1 MTLKK
6 KLVVSTL
13 AVSMAAVAVAGLP
26 LSSKGLAAQFGIVGT
41 ASAATSVDFA
51 SLKERATKLYST
63 LTDADK
69 QTLRDFRTELQ
80 GLSREQLEK
89 DFAPVLAQLELSDG
103 QKSTLFDFYLE
114 VVSSIYTPDL
124 SAVTDILKSPNYEA
138 YQALLKEIGKQA
150 GVTDLSVE
158 EVYSFIFGSN
168 GVEQK
173 LINLLKGKSESDL
186 IDLIAHP
193 NSELANKVKG
203 IVLDSTIGSANYS
216 LRASLA
222 ELKITKDMISATK
235 NNVESTLK
243 NEKAAA
249 LVLAKAYY
257 NAYLKT
263 STPTTDP
270 STPGSGSGSGSGSIT
285 TPPVLTVD
293 QKLAAAATYDVSKLV
308 QVVDGKA
315 TVKLVDTDT
324 INALANLAAAAK
336 AAGKEG
342 TALTLTLNLGTIT
355 APTVEVPLSKAI
367 VEAAKTNGIANI
379 AVTFNGVTVTI
390 PVSQFSTAIALTVTT
405 AKPEVVTSVT
415 KLKLASDVYE
425 FGLSVDGVATS
436 TFKQP
441 ITIKL
446 PLKNTDGL
454 DKELLSVAKL
464 VYGSLQFQGG
474 VLDGEFIVEPR
485 DTFSSYAVLENKVN
499 FTDIASVQAWA
510 GKQIQVVAAKGAI
523 EGVGEGKFAPKS
535 NVTRAEFA
543 KMLIRALNLEN
554 NSAVQSFNDVS
565 SSAWYAPYVAVAAE
579 KGIITGRSAD
589 KFDPNATITRAE
601 MATMISRAVKS
612 IHPAATTNVT
622 AISQFSDAAK
632 ISASLR
638 DGVAFA
644 ADHNLVIGNA
654 GKFNPNDT
662 ATRAEA
668 AVIIYRT
675 INFK

>member
-26 LSSKGLAAQFGIVGT
+26 LSSKGFANQLGIVGT

-51 SLKERATKLYST
+51 SLKERVVKLYST

-69 QTLRDFRTELQ
+69 QTLREFRSELQ
-80 GLSREQLEK
+80 GLTREQLEE
-89 DFAPVLAQLELSDG
+89 DFAPVLAQLKLSDADTA
-103 QKSTLFDFYLE
+103 TLSELYKE
-114 VVSSIYTPDL
+114 VVSSIYAPDL
-124 SAVTDILKSPNYEA
+124 SAVTNILNSDNYQA
-138 YQALLKEIGKQA
+138 YQELLKKIGVKA
-150 GVTDLSVE
+150 GITDLSVE
-158 EVYSFIFGSN
+158 EVYSFVFGSN

-173 LINLLKGKSESDL
+173 LINLLKGKSESELSDL
-186 IDLIAHP
+186 ILHP
-193 NSELANKVKG
+193 NSELANQVKT
-203 IVLDSTIGSANYS
+203 IVLDSTIGTANYS

-222 ELKITKDMISATK
+222 KLGITKDMIVVTK
-235 NNVESTLK
+235 NKLEDRLPK
-243 NEKAAA
+243 GKAAA
-249 LVLAKAYY
+249 LVLAKSYY
-257 NAYLKT
+257 YAYLKP
-263 STPTTDP
+263 STPTKPTDP
-270 STPGSGSGSGSGSIT
+270 STSGNSNSGSDFT
-285 TPPVLTVD
+285 TKPLTVD
-293 QKLAAAATYDVSKLV
+293 QKLEAAATYDVSKLV

-342 TALTLTLNLGTIT
+342 TSLTLTLNLGTIT
-355 APTVEVPLSKAI
+355 APNVEVPLSKAI

-441 ITIKL
+441 IIIKL
-446 PLKNTDGL
+446 PIKNTDGL

-474 VLDGEFIVEPR
+474 VLNGEFIVEPR
-485 DTFSSYAVLENKVN
+485 DTFSSYAVLENKVT

-554 NSAVQSFNDVS
+554 NSAVQSFSDVS
-565 SSAWYAPYVAVAAE
+565 STAWYAPYVAVAAE
-579 KGIITGRSAD
+579 KGIITGRSAAE
-589 KFDPNATITRAE
+589 FDPNATITRAE

-612 IHPAATTNVT
+612 INPAAITNAT

>member
-1 MTLKK
+1 VTLKK

-80 GLSREQLEK
+80 TLSREQLEA
-89 DFAPVLAQLELSDG
+89 DFAPVLAQLELSAE
-103 QKSTLFDFYLE
+103 QKSTLFDLYLE

-173 LINLLKGKSESDL
+173 LINLLKGKSETDLADL
-186 IDLIAHP
+186 IIHP
-193 NSELANKVKG
+193 NSELANQVKT
-203 IVLDSTIGSANYS
+203 IVLDSTIGTANYS

-222 ELKITKDMISATK
+222 NLKITKNMIAETK
-235 NNVESTLK
+235 NNVESRLT

-257 NAYLKT
+257 NAYLKSST
-263 STPTTDP
+263 TTPTNP
-270 STPGSGSGSGSGSIT
+270 STPGSGSVT

-554 NSAVQSFNDVS
+554 NSAVQSFSDVS
-565 SSAWYAPYVAVAAE
+565 STAWYAPYVAVAAE
-579 KGIITGRSAD
+579 KGIITGRSAA

-612 IHPAATTNVT
+612 INPAATTNVT

>member
-13 AVSMAAVAVAGLP
+13 AASMVAASVAGLP
-26 LSSKGLAAQFGIVGT
+26 LSSKGLANQ
-41 ASAATSVDFA
+41 
-51 SLKERATKLYST
+51 L
-63 LTDADK
+63 
-69 QTLRDFRTELQ
+69 
-80 GLSREQLEK
+80 GLS
-89 DFAPVLAQLELSDG
+89 
-103 QKSTLFDFYLE
+103 
-114 VVSSIYTPDL
+114 
-124 SAVTDILKSPNYEA
+124 
-138 YQALLKEIGKQA
+138 
-150 GVTDLSVE
+150 
-158 EVYSFIFGSN
+158 
-168 GVEQK
+168 
-173 LINLLKGKSESDL
+173 
-186 IDLIAHP
+186 
-193 NSELANKVKG
+193 
-203 IVLDSTIGSANYS
+203 
-216 LRASLA
+216 
-222 ELKITKDMISATK
+222 
-235 NNVESTLK
+235 NV
-243 NEKAAA
+243 
-249 LVLAKAYY
+249 
-257 NAYLKT
+257 
-263 STPTTDP
+263 
-270 STPGSGSGSGSGSIT
+270 
-285 TPPVLTVD
+285 
-293 QKLAAAATYDVSKLV
+293 AAAATGNSSADLKARAEKLYAQITKESDKATLRALRDEVSALTSAELKEIFTPLRGKLDLSTTQEDTVFALFQDVSSLYYDPEYTDAKDILNNQEYIDVLKVIAEKGGVASLTVDDIYAAVFGDSGLEKKLVALVSGKTKEQLLELVTSSTVQDELVNSAIDAVLSQTAGSDALKISTVLNNLGISSADVKTVLNNTRAELTNDKAALQILAIAYIGAFGLGTPTPTPTPSPTSGSDSSSGSTTVTLTPDQAFAAAAKYDASKLV
-308 QVVDGKA
+308 VTTGDKA
-315 TVKLVDTDT
+315 TVKLVDADIIKTFDT
-324 INALANLAAAAK
+324 LVAAAK
-336 AAGKEG
+336 AAGKTE
-342 TALTLTLNLGTIT
+342 ALTLTLDLGTVK
-355 APTVEVPLSKAI
+355 AATVEVPLSKAI
-367 VEAAKTNGIANI
+367 VEAAKTKGIENI

-415 KLKLASDVYE
+415 QLKLASDVYE

-446 PLKNTDGL
+446 LLKNTDGL

-474 VLDGEFIVEPR
+474 VLEGEFIVEPR

-510 GKQIQVVAAKGAI
+510 GRQIQVVAAKGAI

-554 NSAVQSFNDVS
+554 NSAVQSFSDVS
-565 SSAWYAPYVAVAAE
+565 GAAWYAPYVAVAAE
-579 KGIITGRSAD
+579 KGIITGRSAA

-612 IHPAATTNVT
+612 MNPAATTNVT

>member
-80 GLSREQLEK
+80 TLSREQLEA
-89 DFAPVLAQLELSDG
+89 DFAPVLAQLELSAE
-103 QKSTLFDFYLE
+103 QKSTLFDLYLE

-124 SAVTDILKSPNYEA
+124 SAVKDILKSPNYEA

-173 LINLLKGKSESDL
+173 LINLLKGKSETDLADL
-186 IDLIAHP
+186 IIHP
-193 NSELANKVKG
+193 NSELANQVKT
-203 IVLDSTIGSANYS
+203 IVLDSTIGTANYS

-222 ELKITKDMISATK
+222 NLKITKDMIAATK
-235 NNVESTLK
+235 NNVESRLT

-257 NAYLKT
+257 NAYLKS
-263 STPTTDP
+263 STTTEP
-270 STPGSGSGSGSGSIT
+270 GTPGSGSGSGSVT

-554 NSAVQSFNDVS
+554 NSAVQSFSDVS
-565 SSAWYAPYVAVAAE
+565 STAWYAPYVAVAAE
-579 KGIITGRSAD
+579 KGIITGRSAA

-612 IHPAATTNVT
+612 INPAATTNVT

>member
-263 STPTTDP
+263 STTTEP
-270 STPGSGSGSGSGSIT
+270 GTPGSGSGSGSIT

>member
-41 ASAATSVDFA
+41 AYAATSVDFA

-173 LINLLKGKSESDL
+173 LINLLKGKSETDL

-270 STPGSGSGSGSGSIT
+270 TTPGSGSGSGSIT

>member
-26 LSSKGLAAQFGIVGT
+26 LSSKGFAAQVGIVGT
-41 ASAATSVDFA
+41 ASAATSADFA

-80 GLSREQLEK
+80 TLSREQLEA
-89 DFAPVLAQLELSDG
+89 DFAPVLAQLELSAE
-103 QKSTLFDFYLE
+103 QKATLFDFYLE
-114 VVSSIYTPDL
+114 VVSSIYAPDL

-150 GVTDLSVE
+150 GITDLSVE

-186 IDLIAHP
+186 ADLIIHP
-193 NSELANKVKG
+193 NSELANKVKT

-222 ELKITKDMISATK
+222 ELKITKDMIAATK
-235 NNVESTLK
+235 NNVESTLT

-257 NAYLKT
+257 NAYLK
-263 STPTTDP
+263 STPTDP
-270 STPGSGSGSGSGSIT
+270 GTPGTGSGSGSVT

-554 NSAVQSFNDVS
+554 NSAVQSFSDVS
-565 SSAWYAPYVAVAAE
+565 STAWYAPYVAVAAE

-601 MATMISRAVKS
+601 MATMISRAVKF
-612 IHPAATTNVT
+612 INPAATTNAT

-644 ADHNLVIGNA
+644 ASHNLVIGNA

-662 ATRAEA
+662 ANRAEA

>member
-26 LSSKGLAAQFGIVGT
+26 LSSKGFADQFGIVGT
-41 ASAATSVDFA
+41 ASAATSTDFA
-51 SLKERATKLYST
+51 SLKERATKLYGT

-69 QTLRDFRTELQ
+69 QTLRDFRTDLQ
-80 GLSREQLEK
+80 GLTQDKLEA
-89 DFAPVLAQLELSDG
+89 DFAPVLTQLKLSNED
-103 QKSTLFDFYLE
+103 KVTLFNFYKE
-114 VVSSIYTPDL
+114 VVSSIYTPEL
-124 SAVTDILKSPNYEA
+124 SAVTDILKSPNYQA
-138 YQALLKEIGKQA
+138 YQAVLKKIGEQA
-150 GVTDLSVE
+150 GITDLSVE
-158 EVYSFIFGSN
+158 EVYSFIFGAN

-173 LINLLKGKSESDL
+173 LITLLKGKSESDL
-186 IDLIAHP
+186 GDLMIHP
-193 NSELANKVKG
+193 NSELANQVKT
-203 IVLDSTIGSANYS
+203 IVLDSTIGTANYS

-222 ELKITKDMISATK
+222 NLKITKDMIVATK
-235 NNVESTLK
+235 NNVESRLT

-263 STPTTDP
+263 TPTKPTDP
-270 STPGSGSGSGSGSIT
+270 STSGNSNSGSDFT
-285 TPPVLTVD
+285 TKPLTVD
-293 QKLAAAATYDVSKLV
+293 QKLAAASTYDVSKLV

-342 TALTLTLNLGTIT
+342 TSLTLTLNLGKIT

-379 AVTFNGVTVTI
+379 AVNFNGVTVTI

-425 FGLSVDGVATS
+425 FALSVNGVATS

-464 VYGSLQFQGG
+464 VYGNLQFQGG
-474 VLDGEFIVEPR
+474 VLNGEFIVEPR
-485 DTFSSYAVLENKVN
+485 DTFSSYAVLENKVT

-554 NSAVQSFNDVS
+554 NSAVQSFSDVS
-565 SSAWYAPYVAVAAE
+565 STAWYAPYVAVAAE
-579 KGIITGRSAD
+579 KGIITGRSAA

-601 MATMISRAVKS
+601 MATMISRALKS
-612 IHPAATTNVT
+612 INPAATTNAT
-622 AISQFSDAAK
+622 AISKFSDAAK

-668 AVIIYRT
+668 AVMIYRT

>member
-13 AVSMAAVAVAGLP
+13 AASMVAASVVGLP
-26 LSSKGLAAQFGIVGT
+26 LGSLGAVGT
-41 ASAATSVDFA
+41 ASAATVS
-51 SLKERATKLYST
+51 SST
-63 LTDADK
+63 AVKDKVIAVYKQLSATDAVYLYNLK
-69 QTLRDFRTELQ
+69 TEVAA
-80 GLSREQLEK
+80 LSEAEFVEI
-89 DFAPVLAQLELSDG
+89 FAPVLNKLSLDEVETETSLKLFQSVTSVVYDVYRNDFSGIQIIRNDDKNIALLSKIATKAGVSGLTVDSVSEFLISVETELR
-103 QKSTLFDFYLE
+103 TL
-114 VVSSIYTPDL
+114 VSSKTTAELLEILTSESGYDTLLDEAIAKVL
-124 SAVTDILKSPNYEA
+124 SHTTGAGALTVS
-138 YQALLKEIGKQA
+138 QALQNL
-150 GVTDLSVE
+150 GVTAGDVKQTLKNLNNTIKSAKPAAKSLALAYVKA
-158 EVYSFIFGSN
+158 YGLGDNGNGNGNGGSN
-168 GVEQK
+168 GG
-173 LINLLKGKSESDL
+173 NG
-186 IDLIAHP
+186 
-193 NSELANKVKG
+193 
-203 IVLDSTIGSANYS
+203 
-216 LRASLA
+216 
-222 ELKITKDMISATK
+222 
-235 NNVESTLK
+235 NVT
-243 NEKAAA
+243 
-249 LVLAKAYY
+249 
-257 NAYLKT
+257 
-263 STPTTDP
+263 TPVTP
-270 STPGSGSGSGSGSIT
+270 APTPGI
-285 TPPVLTVD
+285 
-293 QKLAAAATYDVSKLV
+293 YDVSKLV
-308 QVVDGKA
+308 SIVDGKA
-315 TVKLVDTDT
+315 TVKLVDADV
-324 INALANLAAAAK
+324 IKELDKLIAANPGK
-336 AAGKEG
+336 AG
-342 TALTLTLNLGTIT
+342 LTLTLNLGTVNAT
-355 APTVEVPLSKAI
+355 TVEVPLSQAI
-367 VEAAKTNGIANI
+367 IEAAKAKGVANI

-425 FGLSVDGVATS
+425 FALSVNGVATS

-446 PLKNTDGL
+446 PLKNIDGL

-554 NSAVQSFNDVS
+554 NSAVQSFSDVS
-565 SSAWYAPYVAVAAE
+565 STAWYAPYVAVAAE
-579 KGIITGRSAD
+579 KGIITGRSAA

-612 IHPAATTNVT
+612 INPATTTNVT

-644 ADHNLVIGNA
+644 ASHNLVIGNA

>member
-80 GLSREQLEK
+80 SLSREQLEK
-89 DFAPVLAQLELSDG
+89 DFAPVLAQLKLSDAE
-103 QKSTLFDFYLE
+103 KTTLFDLYLE

-124 SAVTDILKSPNYEA
+124 SAVTDILKSPKYEA

-186 IDLIAHP
+186 ADLIIHP
-193 NSELANKVKG
+193 NSELANQVKT
-203 IVLDSTIGSANYS
+203 IVLDSTIGTANYS

-222 ELKITKDMISATK
+222 NLKITKDMIAATK
-235 NNVESTLK
+235 NNVESRLT

-257 NAYLKT
+257 NAYLKPT
-263 STPTTDP
+263 TPTKPTDP
-270 STPGSGSGSGSGSIT
+270 STPGSSNSGSDFT
-285 TPPVLTVD
+285 TKPLTVD

-474 VLDGEFIVEPR
+474 VLSGEFIVEPR

-510 GKQIQVVAAKGAI
+510 GRQIQVVAAKGAI

-554 NSAVQSFNDVS
+554 NSAIQSFSDVS
-565 SSAWYAPYVAVAAE
+565 STAWYAPYVAVAAE
-579 KGIITGRSAD
+579 KGIITGRSAA

-612 IHPAATTNVT
+612 INPAATTNVT